1 MGIQFWLIA
10 VSFRLKIGLRKWLY
24 AKNKFYDRLTPED
37 EKEIKNWDKFLRNE
51 NKAFANANRR
61 DRYHNLQSLDEN
73 LSIDGRITDKY
84 EITKADSLN
93 GEEVYLINELMDITI
108 NFIEELESE
117 EDKIIMICKLT
128 YPPMSSTELAKI
140 TGFSDKTVTAHF
152 KSIKTLQELLKTT
165 LNP

>member
-1 MGIQFWLIA
+1 MP
-10 VSFRLKIGLRKWLY
+10 KI
-24 AKNKFYDRLTPED
+24 NFYDRLTPED

-61 DRYHNLQSLDEN
+61 DRYHNLKSLDEN

-152 KSIKTLQELLKTT
+152 KKHQKTLQELLKDYA
-165 LNP
+165 

>member
-1 MGIQFWLIA
+1 MP
-10 VSFRLKIGLRKWLY
+10 KI
-24 AKNKFYDRLTPED
+24 NFYDRLTPED
-37 EKEIKNWDKFLRNE
+37 KKEIKNWDKFLRNE

-84 EITKADSLN
+84 EITKGDSLN

-128 YPPMSSTELAKI
+128 YPQ
-140 TGFSDKTVTAHF
+140 FS
-152 KSIKTLQELLKTT
+152 
-165 LNP
+165 

>member
-1 MGIQFWLIA
+1 MP
-10 VSFRLKIGLRKWLY
+10 KI
-24 AKNKFYDRLTPED
+24 NFYDRLTPED

-84 EITKADSLN
+84 
-93 GEEVYLINELMDITI
+93 EEVYLINELMDITI

-152 KSIKTLQELLKTT
+152 KKHQKTLQELLKDYA
-165 LNP
+165 